1 VSTIIYAIVAIFTG
15 LIVPAIGYLIR
26 QTARQLNDAT
36 EQAHRLAQVVVQVQ
50 ERQRA
55 MEETVSRHE
64 RILERMR

>member
-1 VSTIIYAIVAIFTG
+1 MSTIIYAIVAIFTG